1 MKRVYTVTAYDVLIR
16 PDDWNDPTT
25 VQIGIL
31 EEGVPDEVLWDS
43 WIDNRLYMTMTS
55 QEFADLR
62 IGDDL
67 DEGTTVLSI
76 DYEPIFYSCAYYE
89 EEYEN
94 ADI

>member
-25 VQIGIL
+25 VEIGIL
-31 EEGVPDEVLWDS
+31 EEGVPDEVLWNS

-55 QEFADLR
+55 QEFADLK
-62 IGDDL
+62 IGDFL
-67 DEGTTVLSI
+67 DDETKVLSI
-76 DYEPIFYSCAYYE
+76 DFEPVFYNCSYYE

-94 ADI
+94 VD